1 LRVLAVVLMM
11 VVCACF
17 VTAVEYFGV
26 TDQQT
31 TERDFIQYWAIGHQL
46 VHHANPYDVPAL
58 IQLERNA
65 GLGDAEPRI
74 SLSPPA
80 VLWPMLPLGLFSPR
94 VGSAAWSLLLLGCLS
109 IAIWLLWRLNGRPD
123 SLFHLF
129 GYTYTP
135 ALTCLMSGQ
144 LSIFLLLSVVLF
156 LTWSRSRPFWAGVA
170 LLPCALKPH
179 LFLVFAVALVIW
191 IVYNRMFR
199 VLLGF
204 LVALLASC
212 IAILPLDMHVWA
224 QYFYMMQHNRIL
236 EVFIPTYGEVL
247 RFALNRRLVGLQFI
261 PAIAGG
267 VWALWY
273 FWTRRNRWD
282 WMDQGLIVLF
292 ITDVCAPYGYFTDEC
307 IVFPFVLAALYRAMA
322 SGRSW
327 VPLTLIN
334 FATLIEAYAQV
345 NIISPWYLWTPL
357 AWLVWYLYGSNGR
370 TKEEQPVK
378 A

>member
-1 LRVLAVVLMM
+1 
-11 VVCACF
+11 
-17 VTAVEYFGV
+17 
-26 TDQQT
+26 
-31 TERDFIQYWAIGHQL
+31 
-46 VHHANPYDVPAL
+46 
-58 IQLERNA
+58 
-65 GLGDAEPRI
+65 
-74 SLSPPA
+74 
-80 VLWPMLPLGLFSPR
+80 
-94 VGSAAWSLLLLGCLS
+94 
-109 IAIWLLWRLNGRPD
+109 
-123 SLFHLF
+123 
-129 GYTYTP
+129 
-135 ALTCLMSGQ
+135 
-144 LSIFLLLSVVLF
+144 
-156 LTWSRSRPFWAGVA
+156 
-170 LLPCALKPH
+170 
-179 LFLVFAVALVIW
+179 
-191 IVYNRMFR
+191 
-199 VLLGF
+199 
-204 LVALLASC
+204 
-212 IAILPLDMHVWA
+212 
-224 QYFYMMQHNRIL
+224 
-236 EVFIPTYGEVL
+236 VFIPTYGEVL
-247 RFALNRRLVGLQFI
+247 RFALNRRLVGLQFV